1 MDGASRQMGAGLGL
15 QLKALPGEVI
25 EQVIRL
31 NFFAS
36 NNEAIITRL
45 DLEIFVS
52 SEKNCIRS
60 DSQLVVE

>member
-25 EQVIRL
+25 EQVISL

-36 NNEAIITRL
+36 NNEAIITGL